1 MKYRA
6 WLSPTF
12 DGLTIVCESQS
23 ESQNLNTWHRVA
35 RKLSADLSC
44 PALAVMNHD
53 DSVLVCALYDRGELV
68 DQYDSSPDF
77 SKPSH
82 HSVFDGLRVLAA
94 AIVWILTKPFPSFHP
109 LIDKVGP
116 RLKPPVS
123 GPKSSPNGGNAQ
135 TLCGLLG
142 MPGDV
147 PEVERVLRS
156 VWHQAGDE
164 FLFSADRHRA
174 LIKALGWPAEERDDL
189 DLDCIFHAGF
199 ENLEGDL
206 SGNLPPGWLRIP
218 SS

>member
-109 LIDKVGP
+109 TDRQSRPSTQNRRSRDQRARRTEETRRRCAGCSECPAMYLRSNGYYDPSGIRPAMSSCSVRIGIALSSRRSGGRP
-116 RLKPPVS
+116 RSVMTLTS
-123 GPKSSPNGGNAQ
+123 TASS
-135 TLCGLLG
+135 
-142 MPGDV
+142 MP
-147 PEVERVLRS
+147 VLRIS
-156 VWHQAGDE
+156 KVISAGTY
-164 FLFSADRHRA
+164 RQV
-174 LIKALGWPAEERDDL
+174 G
-189 DLDCIFHAGF
+189 
-199 ENLEGDL
+199 
-206 SGNLPPGWLRIP
+206 
-218 SS
+218 